1 MAELLYDKPTKA
13 FFHNDLLA
21 YESEEND
28 KQLIYHFK
36 KGYVTVLGEYS
47 RDYDDEMDKAYIIFN
62 GKDVISVHKSILRNV
77 D

>member
-1 MAELLYDKPTKA
+1 MVALLYDKPKKA
-13 FFHNDLLA
+13 FLHNDLLA

-47 RDYDDEMDKAYIIFN
+47 RYYDNEVGKAYIIRLSFQF
-62 GKDVISVHKSILRNV
+62 KRAFYE
-77 D
+77 

>member
-1 MAELLYDKPTKA
+1 MVALLYDKPKKA
-13 FFHNDLLA
+13 FLHNDLLA

-47 RDYDDEMDKAYIIFN
+47 RYYDNEVDKAYIIRF
-62 GKDVISVHKSILRNV
+62 VISVLRV

>member
-1 MAELLYDKPTKA
+1 MAVLLYDKPKKV
-13 FFHNDLLA
+13 FLHNDLLA

-36 KGYVTVLGEYS
+36 KRYVTVLGEYS
-47 RDYDDEMDKAYIIFN
+47 RDYDNEMDKAYIIFN
-62 GKDVISVHKSILRNV
+62 SEDVISVHKSILRNV